1 MRSKHR
7 LTVRAALAVLA
18 SVAASAAGAAAVRPL
33 ASYTGAA
40 GFRIDGVADSDRTA
54 YSVAGAGDV
63 NGDGI
68 DDLVIGAIGAD
79 PNGSSSGSAYVVFG
93 TSAGIVSP
101 LLLSTLDGTN
111 GFRLDGATA
120 DDRAGTSVAGIGDVN
135 GDAIADLVVGA
146 PGLDASAANAGGAY
160 VVFGRSTAFPPTLAL
175 STLDGTTGFRLDGA
189 AAGDEAGGAVAAAG
203 DLDDDGVADLA
214 IGARSA
220 DPNGERSGAT
230 YVVFGRAA
238 GGFAAVLTLASLDGT
253 TGFRVNGAAADEESG
268 AAVAGIGDIDH
279 DGDDDLA
286 IGAPFADPSG
296 ELSGSTYVVY
306 GRNTAFAATLDA
318 AALDGTTGFRIDG
331 IAFNDRSGSA
341 VSGAGDLD
349 GDGVA
354 DLAIGAFAAEPDAA
368 LNASG
373 STFVV
378 RGRASGGFPATLS
391 LSTLDGSNGHR
402 IDGAAAGDVSGRAV
416 SAGDVNG
423 DGTDDLAIGA
433 DLADPNGAE
442 SGSSFLVFG
451 AAGATAPQRSLASI
465 DGRNGVRFDGVAA
478 FDHSGF
484 ALARA
489 GDFNGDGIEDLVV
502 GAELAD
508 LVAPPRSAAGSAWV
522 VYGNAAPLR
531 SGAAAVPLAATG
543 EDAGPSAAATLSAV
557 LVPKYLDFEPFAGA
571 AVTANPASGSGAWEY
586 SSDGGTI
593 WNPLPAP
600 LSASAA
606 LVLAPDAQ
614 LRFVPA
620 ANFSGD
626 SAALVVRMWD
636 GADGYT
642 AGTPRDV
649 ASSIGSLG
657 GFSNDANT
665 VSLVVPVLPV
675 NDAPSFAASDPPA
688 AVANGNEVVVVA
700 WALFSAGPPSEST
713 QAVDAYLVGG
723 VSNPALFT
731 QQPTVDPAGTL
742 RYTPATGALGTSTF
756 AVRVRDNGGTANGGV
771 DLSAQQTFTITL
783 TNALDPI
790 FANDF
795 E

>member
-1 MRSKHR
+1 MRSHDR
-7 LTVRAALAVLA
+7 ITARAALAVLV
-18 SVAASAAGAAAVRPL
+18 SLFASAAGAAAVRPL
-33 ASYTGAA
+33 ATYTGAA
-40 GFRIDGVADSDRTA
+40 GFRIDGAADSDRSGF
-54 YSVAGAGDV
+54 SVASAGDV

-68 DDLVIGAIGAD
+68 DDIVIGAIGAD

-93 TSAGIVSP
+93 TAAGVASP
-101 LLLSTLDGTN
+101 FALSSLDGSN
-111 GFRLDGATA
+111 GFRLDGAAA
-120 DDRAGTSVAGIGDVN
+120 DDRAGASVAGIGDLD
-135 GDAIADLVVGA
+135 GDGIADLVVGA
-146 PGLDASAANAGGAY
+146 PGLDTDGANAGGAY
-160 VVFGRSTAFPPTLAL
+160 VVFGRTTAFPAAIALA
-175 STLDGTTGFRLDGA
+175 SLDGATGFRVDGA

-203 DLDDDGVADLA
+203 DVNDDGVADLV
-214 IGARSA
+214 IGARGA
-220 DPNGERSGAT
+220 DPNGERSGASF
-230 YVVFGRAA
+230 VLFGRAT
-238 GGFAAVLTLASLDGT
+238 GGFAAAIPLAALDGA
-253 TGFRVNGAAADEESG
+253 TGFRVNGAAAGEESG
-268 AAVAGIGDIDH
+268 ADVAGAGDLDH
-279 DGDDDLA
+279 DGIDDIA

-296 ELSGSTYVVY
+296 DFSGSTYVVY
-306 GRNTAFAATLDA
+306 GRATAFGATIDA
-318 AALDGTTGFRIDG
+318 AALDGATGFRIDG
-331 IAFNDRSGSA
+331 VAFNDRSGSA
-341 VSGAGDLD
+341 VSGAGDLN

-354 DLAIGAFAAEPDAA
+354 DLAIGAFAAEPSAA

-378 RGRASGGFPATLS
+378 FGRAQGGFAATLP
-391 LSTLDGSNGHR
+391 LSTLDGTNGYR

-433 DLADPNGAE
+433 DLADPSGSE
-442 SGSSFLVFG
+442 SGSSYLVFG
-451 AAGATAPQRSLASI
+451 AAGPASPQRSLAST

-478 FDHSGF
+478 FDHSGY

-489 GDFNGDGIEDLVV
+489 GDFNDDGIEDLLI

-508 LVAPPRSAAGSAWV
+508 PNGSASGSTWL

-531 SGAAAVPLAATG
+531 AGAATTPLAATF
-543 EDAGPSAAATLSAV
+543 EDAGPGGATTLAGVLAA
-557 LVPKYLDFEPFAGA
+557 KYLDLEPLAGA
-571 AVTANPASGSGAWEY
+571 AVTANPTATSGTWEY
-586 SSDGGTI
+586 STDAGAS
-593 WNPLPAP
+593 WNPLPAS

-606 LVLAPDAQ
+606 LVLATDAQ

-626 SAALVVRMWD
+626 SAPLVVRMWD

-642 AGTPRDV
+642 PGAPRDI

-675 NDAPSFAASDPPA
+675 NDAPSFAASDPPP
-688 AVANGNEVVVVA
+688 AVASGAEIVVPA
-700 WALFSAGPPSEST
+700 WALFSAGPPSESS

-723 VSNPALFT
+723 VSNPSLFT
-731 QQPTVDPAGTL
+731 QLPSVGPDGTL
-742 RYTPATGALGTSTF
+742 RYTPAAGMLGSSTF
-756 AVRVRDNGGTANGGV
+756 AVRVRDNGGTDNGGV

-783 TNALDPI
+783 VNALDPI
-790 FANDF
+790 FEDGF